1 MSCKKFWVLFVFA
14 FCQFGIKNVISK
26 LGKCGQQVQLR
37 HPRGGSHTHD
47 DPHKTED
54 VRTADRP
61 LLVQK
66 KTV

>member
-1 MSCKKFWVLFVFA
+1 MSCKFFWFLFVFA
-14 FCQFGIKNVISK
+14 FCLFGIKNVISK

-37 HPRGGSHTHD
+37 HPRGG
-47 DPHKTED
+47 PHKTED
-54 VRTADRP
+54 AWTAARP